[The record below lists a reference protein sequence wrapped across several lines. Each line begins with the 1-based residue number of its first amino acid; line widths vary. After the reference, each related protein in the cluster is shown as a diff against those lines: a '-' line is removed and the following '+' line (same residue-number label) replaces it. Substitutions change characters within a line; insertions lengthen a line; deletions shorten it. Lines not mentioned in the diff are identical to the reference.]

1 MKRIKILLV
10 GLVGIFLLFTT
21 IGLIMP
27 SSVKISRGVIIAAPA
42 EKTVP
47 LLTQLNQWP
56 QWVSWMQ
63 SDKGMLI
70 TVAID
75 AQSVFLEWR
84 QADVGEKG
92 VIRIKEIKNEA
103 VRHLLSFPGMNTAEG
118 TLQVRKGSDGSTEV
132 IWLLEYPL
140 RWYPWE
146 RFEGIFMDAM
156 LGALLEQSLNRLKSV
171 AENKVPAL
179 ALYP

>member
-1 MKRIKILLV
+1 
-10 GLVGIFLLFTT
+10 
-21 IGLIMP
+21 
-27 SSVKISRGVIIAAPA
+27 
-42 EKTVP
+42 
-47 LLTQLNQWP
+47 
-56 QWVSWMQ
+56 
-63 SDKGMLI
+63 
-70 TVAID
+70 
-75 AQSVFLEWR
+75 
-84 QADVGEKG
+84 
-92 VIRIKEIKNEA
+92 
-103 VRHLLSFPGMNTAEG
+103 MNTAEG